1 MQDTQEDLYVSLGWA
16 SQLASFLYSKLLA
29 QAIGSRFPGL
39 SHRCEIWKVDCFA
52 RKPVQET
59 IYPLIIQHANGKSS
73 TKSMSF
79 PLEQHYALYIA
90 IWWISQPAMFD
101 YRRVHGPQ
109 ALPSGITR
117 AEEFESDGTIS
128 DSVKKRTKKVP
139 LMLAQGFNSHIHP
152 PELPKPIK
160 WSVHVESTGFTMF
173 YVLFIK
179 TTVPL

>member
-79 PLEQHYALYIA
+79 PLALRKTLCTIYCHMVDFA
-90 IWWISQPAMFD
+90 ASHVWLQEGAWPSSAALRHHKGWRVWKRRYDQRFCQEENEEGAFD
-101 YRRVHGPQ
+101 ACAG
-109 ALPSGITR
+109 L
-117 AEEFESDGTIS
+117 
-128 DSVKKRTKKVP
+128 
-139 LMLAQGFNSHIHP
+139 
-152 PELPKPIK
+152 
-160 WSVHVESTGFTMF
+160 
-173 YVLFIK
+173 
-179 TTVPL
+179 